1 MDYPTKLARRHDI
14 DWLRTLVVLLL
25 IPFHTARI
33 FDTSKLFYV
42 QNEVL
47 SEKLTFWWIFIGHA
61 LGMQLLFLLA
71 GSTTWFALRYR
82 RTGQYVK
89 ERFLRLI
96 VPLIFGVLIVVP
108 PQSYYGML
116 ANTDFSGS
124 IIEFYPRFFEA
135 AEVAEGY
142 TGGFTVGHLWF
153 VLFLFL
159 ISMVALPLL
168 LFLKRGNGA
177 RFIDGLGTF
186 FAKPGT
192 IFLLA
197 IPLIVWDRLIDFN
210 WNDFSLF
217 LFFLVYY
224 LTFFVY
230 GYLLM
235 TEARYWQTVDRYK
248 KIALI
253 LGPVLFVIV
262 RGVQATGIM
271 SPTLE
276 NFILHLYY
284 RGTFPWL
291 TLIALLGYGKK
302 YLNAPSKFL
311 NYFGEA
317 AYPLYVLHQT
327 VIVAVGYY
335 VVQWDG
341 SILVKYLTITL
352 AAFGVTTLLYEV
364 FVRRNNF
371 VRSLFGMGPRRDPQK
386 GTLIGESLPE

>member
-1 MDYPTKLARRHDI
+1 VDYPTKPARRHDI

-82 RTGQYVK
+82 KTGQYVK

-96 VPLIFGVLIVVP
+96 VPLIFGVLIIVP

-124 IIEFYPRFFEA
+124 IIEFYPRFFEVP
-135 AEVAEGY
+135 EVAEGY
-142 TGGFTVGHLWF
+142 TGGFTVAHLWF

-159 ISMVALPLL
+159 ISMVALPLF
-168 LFLKRGNGA
+168 LFLKGENGA
-177 RFIDGLGTF
+177 RFVEGLGTF
-186 FAKPGT
+186 FAKPGA

-217 LFFLVYY
+217 LFFVVYY
-224 LTFFVY
+224 LSFFVY

-271 SPTLE
+271 PPTLE
-276 NFILHLYY
+276 KFILHLYY

-327 VIVAVGYY
+327 VIVAIGYY

-341 SILVKYLTITL
+341 SILVKYVTITL

-364 FVRRNNF
+364 LVRRNNF
-371 VRSLFGMGPRRDPQK
+371 VRALFGMGPRRDLQK
-386 GTLIGESLPE
+386 GILIGESIPE